1 MASYFDAFRAE
12 PRVAPTVAWESTSD
26 PCSDDESE
34 AADFAAMRRKTKAI
48 SQTATERGCLPAE
61 VAAAAARKAKKQAS
75 STAFKNLETLAAAA
89 GALANILSPQPEQPS
104 ANGKIW
110 QALKSANL
118 VPTVSEPV
126 SVVAAASPSQMPQ
139 AVSEQHASVTSVSP
153 PKSSAARRHSDAVKA
168 ARCPET
174 FSIFAEEE
182 QAPCTAAMRESSLV
196 RGYDA
201 LGAQHFTLDDSADT
215 HAPSRASSITC
226 GYDALGGGASTASLA
241 SSASSEGK
249 KSSVLAPVRPPSRG
263 HPPRSVRALR
273 AAQAM
278 PVEKAAAGASS
289 AMELDVGLS
298 RAATPTL
305 QKSRP
310 ESPSLYQVTRA
321 GSKHSISAGTRLPKL
336 PVAGGK
342 KGRDSLSAL
351 KSKVG
356 SAASSTLWDVPPLRH
371 SMDWNTRTVAF

>member
-75 STAFKNLETLAAAA
+75 STAFKNLETLAVAA

-196 RGYDA
+196 R
-201 LGAQHFTLDDSADT
+201 
-215 HAPSRASSITC
+215 